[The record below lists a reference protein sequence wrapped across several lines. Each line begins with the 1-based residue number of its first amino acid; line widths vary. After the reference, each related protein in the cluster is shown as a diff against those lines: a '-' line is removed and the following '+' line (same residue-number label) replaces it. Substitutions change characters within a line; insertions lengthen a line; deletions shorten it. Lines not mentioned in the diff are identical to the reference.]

1 MAMQH
6 PPAAPR
12 EAAAPAWA
20 TPKRLLQLSVAV
32 AIATIALKTLAW
44 VVSGSVGLLSDAL
57 ESLVNLVGA
66 LFALGMVT
74 IAQRPADDGH
84 PYGHAKAEYFS
95 SGFEGLLIFG
105 AAAAIIWA
113 AAQRLLAPQ
122 PLAQVG
128 LGLVL
133 SVASSA
139 LNGGLAWL
147 MMRSARAHR
156 SLALEAGARHLYTD
170 VWTSAGVV
178 IGLLAAMATG
188 WLWLDAA
195 VALAVAL
202 NILKEGAA
210 LVWRSSQGL
219 MDQALDPGVVA
230 DIEQRVQ
237 RFCAPWQGQ
246 VYSDRMASRRAG
258 QRSFVELHLHMPADW
273 SLGRAYQLRSALEA
287 ELMAAVPGLVAAIE
301 VLPTGTHTEYEKAT
315 RSEESPA

>member
-1 MAMQH
+1 M
-6 PPAAPR
+6 PSTPSPT
-12 EAAAPAWA
+12 APAWA
-20 TPKRLLQLSVAV
+20 TPQRLLQLSVVV
-32 AIATIALKTLAW
+32 AIATIVLKTLAW

-74 IAQRPADDGH
+74 IAQRPADDDH

-105 AAAAIIWA
+105 AAAGIIWA
-113 AAQRLLAPQ
+113 SVHRLMAPQ
-122 PLAQVG
+122 PLEQVG

-133 SVASSA
+133 SVVSSA

-156 SLALEAGARHLYTD
+156 SLALEADARHLYTD

-178 IGLLAAMATG
+178 IGLLGAMATG
-188 WLWLDAA
+188 WMWLDSV

-202 NILKEGAA
+202 NILKEGGE

-219 MDQALDPGVVA
+219 MDQSLDAEVVA
-230 DIEQRVQ
+230 QIEQRVQ
-237 RFCAPWQGQ
+237 RFCEPWQGQ
-246 VYSDRMASRRAG
+246 VYSDRLVSRRAG
-258 QRSFVELHLHMPADW
+258 QRSFVDMHLHMPADW
-273 SLGRAYQLRSALEA
+273 SLGRAHQLRSTLES
-287 ELMAAVPGLVAAIE
+287 ELMSAVPGLVASIE
-301 VLPTGTHTEYEKAT
+301 VLPIGANTEYEKAFQ
-315 RSEESPA
+315 SEEPSA